1 MKPREYE
8 VLCMAVEAGVARG
21 FRRAWKHLDE
31 PEPKSAMQEPVAAE
45 VITAICE
52 WFILANDGAHDERA

>member
-21 FRRAWKHLDE
+21 FRRAWKHLEE
-31 PEPKSAMQEPVAAE
+31 PEPPRERQDAVVSE
-45 VITAICE
+45 VITSVCE
-52 WFILANDGAHDERA
+52 WFILADEGAHDERG